1 MNTNNLGRDGM
12 TVQLLG
18 LLLLM
23 GGCSVS
29 TDNGPDCRYNEAWL
43 AGECTFE
50 APPPLVW
57 PAGTWR
63 GADAAGREV
72 LLLVSVGGTFQF
84 VDGAHNQGSGYLA
97 PETRVASPFD
107 LVTPIDQPFA
117 DGSTL
122 ADCNFSGSAVPRAS
136 MDLDLSCKTRGGLEF
151 AETLALEFDPVYD
164 RDASLETVAGNYRTL
179 AENVLSIAPDG
190 LLFMQDAT
198 TGCVVNGQVTVITAT
213 SNLYNVV
220 LQYDGC
226 TGPDERLNGS
236 RFDGYAQ
243 LDDTASPE
251 ALVIAMIGSVG
262 DLVAAAF
269 ERAVRL

>member
-1 MNTNNLGRDGM
+1 MNTITFRIPGKTL
-12 TVQLLG
+12 QLFVLG
-18 LLLLM
+18 LLTA
-23 GGCSVS
+23 GCSTS

-63 GADAAGREV
+63 GADAEGREV
-72 LLLVSVGGTFQF
+72 LLLVSVGGIFQF

-97 PETRVASPFD
+97 PETRVASAFD

-122 ADCNFSGSAVPRAS
+122 ANCNFSGSAVLRTS
-136 MDLDLSCKTRGGLEF
+136 MDLELSCKTRGGLVF
-151 AETLALEFDPVYD
+151 AESLALEFDPVYD
-164 RDASLETVAGNYRTL
+164 RDASLQTIAGNYRTL

-190 LLFMQDAT
+190 LLFLQDAT
-198 TGCVVNGQVTVITAT
+198 TGCVVNGQVTVITLA
-213 SNLYNVV
+213 SNLYSVV
-220 LQYDGC
+220 LRYDSC
-226 TGPDERLNGS
+226 TGLDERLNGS
-236 RFDGYAQ
+236 QFDGYAQ
-243 LDDTASPE
+243 LDDTDTPE
-251 ALVIAMIGSVG
+251 ALVIAVIGGVG
-262 DLVAAAF
+262 DLAVASF

>member
-1 MNTNNLGRDGM
+1 MNTNTLGKNGM
-12 TVQLLG
+12 TAQLLG
-18 LLLLM
+18 LLLLL

-43 AGECTFE
+43 AGECSVEF
-50 APPPLVW
+50 APPLVW

-63 GADAAGREV
+63 GADTAGRDV
-72 LLLVSVGGTFQF
+72 LLLVSVGGMFQF

-97 PETRVASPFD
+97 PETRVSSPFD

-122 ADCNFSGSAVPRAS
+122 ANCNFSGSAVLRAS
-136 MDLDLSCKTRGGLEF
+136 MDLDLSCKTSAGLEF

-164 RDASLETVAGNYRTL
+164 RDASLETIAGNYRTL

-190 LLFMQDAT
+190 LLFLQDAT
-198 TGCVVNGQVTVITAT
+198 SGCVVNGQVTVITAT

-226 TGPDERLNGS
+226 TGMDERLNGS

-243 LDDTASPE
+243 LDDTAPPE
-251 ALVIAMIGSVG
+251 ALVIAVIGGVG
-262 DLVAAAF
+262 DLLAATF

>member
-1 MNTNNLGRDGM
+1 MNTNLLRKNNM
-12 TVQLLG
+12 TAQLLG

-29 TDNGPDCRYNEAWL
+29 MDGGPDCRYNEAWL
-43 AGECTFE
+43 NGECSAE
-50 APPPLVW
+50 IAPQLVW
-57 PAGTWR
+57 PSGTWR
-63 GADAAGREV
+63 GADTAGRDV
-72 LLLVSVGGTFQF
+72 LLLISVGGTFQF

-97 PETRVASPFD
+97 PETRVASHFD
-107 LVTPIDQPFA
+107 MVTPIDQPFA

-122 ADCNFSGSAVPRAS
+122 ANCNFSGSAVLRTS
-136 MDLDLSCKTRGGLEF
+136 MDLDLSCKTGGGLEF

-164 RDASLETVAGNYRTL
+164 RDSSLETVSGNYRTR
-179 AENVLSIAPDG
+179 ADNVLSIAADG
-190 LLFMQDAT
+190 QLFLQDAT
-198 TGCVVNGQVTVITAT
+198 TGCVVNGRISVITLA
-213 SNLYNVV
+213 SNLYNVA

-243 LDDTASPE
+243 LDDAASPE
-251 ALVIAMIGSVG
+251 VLVIAVIGGVG
-262 DLVAAAF
+262 DLIAASF